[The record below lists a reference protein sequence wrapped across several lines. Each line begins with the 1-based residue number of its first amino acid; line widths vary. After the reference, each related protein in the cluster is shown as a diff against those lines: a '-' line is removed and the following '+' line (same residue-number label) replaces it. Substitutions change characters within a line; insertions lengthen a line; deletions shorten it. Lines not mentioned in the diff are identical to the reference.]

1 MLIKGFIINHNIIKL
16 INNIKVIFLF
26 INNKRFNKVYLNKS
40 FIIYNIII

>member
-26 INNKRFNKVYLNKS
+26 INNKRFNKVYLNKC